1 MSRYRIN
8 PGEFRHRITIQKC
21 NSNQN
26 DYGEIDIN
34 APITWSDVVSVR
46 AAIYPLSGKDFFAA
60 ETTNN
65 EITHKINIR
74 YVPGITSLMRIKFGE
89 RYFEI
94 ISPPINFQEKNILL
108 QIMCKERCYES

>member
-8 PGEFRHRITIQKC
+8 PGEFRHRIIIQKM
-21 NSNQN
+21 NKIEN
-26 DYGEIDIN
+26 DYGELLD
-34 APITWSDVVSVR
+34 TWVDFLEVR

-60 ETTNN
+60 ETSNN

-74 YVPGITSLMRIKFGE
+74 YVPGITSAMRIKFEE

-94 ISPPINFQEKNILL
+94 TSPPINFQEKKVLL

>member
-8 PGEFRHRITIQKC
+8 PGEFRHRITIQKM
-21 NSNQN
+21 SKIEN
-26 DYGEIDIN
+26 DYGELLD
-34 APITWSDVVSVR
+34 TWVDFLEVR

-74 YVPGITSLMRIKFGE
+74 YVSGITSAMRIKFGE

-94 ISPPINFQEKNILL
+94 TSPPINFQEKNILL

>member
-8 PGEFRHRITIQKC
+8 SGEFKHRIIIQKL
-21 NSNQN
+21 NKVRNK
-26 DYGEIDIN
+26 YGELID
-34 APITWSDVVSVR
+34 TWVDFLEVR

-60 ETTNN
+60 ETINS
-65 EITHKINIR
+65 EVTHKINIR
-74 YVPGITSLMRIKFGE
+74 YVEGITSAMRIQFGS

-94 ISPPINFQEKNILL
+94 TAPPINFQEKNVLL

>member
-8 PGEFRHRITIQKC
+8 PGEFKHPIIIQKLDKV
-21 NSNQN
+21 SN
-26 DYGEIDIN
+26 DYGELID
-34 APITWSDVVSVR
+34 TWIDFLKIR

-60 ETTNN
+60 ETTNS

-74 YVPGITSLMRIKFGE
+74 YVGGITSAMRIKFGN

-94 ISPPINFQEKNILL
+94 TSPPINFQERNILL

>member
-8 PGEFRHRITIQKC
+8 PGEFRHRITIQKM
-21 NSNQN
+21 SKIKN
-26 DYGEIDIN
+26 DYGELLD
-34 APITWSDVVSVR
+34 TWVDFLEVR
-46 AAIYPLSGKDFFAA
+46 AAIYPLSGKEFFAA

-74 YVPGITSLMRIKFGE
+74 YVPGITSAMRIKFGE
-89 RYFEI
+89 RYFQI
-94 ISPPINFQEKNILL
+94 ISPPINFQEKNVLL

>member
-8 PGEFRHRITIQKC
+8 PGEFRHRIIIQKM
-21 NSNQN
+21 NKIEN
-26 DYGEIDIN
+26 DYGELLD
-34 APITWSDVVSVR
+34 TWVDFLEVR

-74 YVPGITSLMRIKFGE
+74 YVPGITSAMRIKFGE

-94 ISPPINFQEKNILL
+94 ISPPINFQEKNVLL

>member
-8 PGEFRHRITIQKC
+8 PGEFRHPIIIQKLDKV
-21 NSNQN
+21 SN
-26 DYGEIDIN
+26 DYGELNDIWIDFLEI
-34 APITWSDVVSVR
+34 R

-60 ETTNN
+60 ETTNS

-74 YVPGITSLMRIKFGE
+74 YIKGVTSSMRIKFGE

-108 QIMCKERCYES
+108 QIMCKERYYED